1 MESRGK
7 VCVMHLWGR
16 LSSGPLALP
25 WRLLALPVGAVLPV
39 FRAPSLRR
47 QDFGTSYEILDR
59 ITWDLNKA
67 WRE

>member
-7 VCVMHLWGR
+7 VCVTHLRGG
-16 LSSGPLALP
+16 LGFSLFALP

-59 ITWDLNKA
+59 ITWNPNKA